1 MAGSFIGKV
10 LATASGIAVYEI
22 VVRPLVASRLMGPSD
37 EPSEAAELERELDES
52 DARLAEAEREL
63 AAQDRALLED

>member
-22 VVRPLVASRLMGPSD
+22 VVRPRVASRLMGTSA